1 MAFGR
6 SLNESPHPANHP
18 AAPPGGAARA
28 GMDFL
33 DLTDGFTLA
42 MRGRSAYAPLF
53 ALRALDGRRVEMG
66 REGPRSSLMF
76 FLSPSCPVCK
86 QLLPL
91 DRAPQAALA
100 GMRWVTQTPPN
111 PNMAALGLQTT
122 TPPANTGAFARS
134 TVSSAPAAAVPF
146 RHARRA
152 PKSPR
157 SSGSAPAR
165 IRTRT
170 RPV

>member
-6 SLNESPHPANHP
+6 SLDESPHPANHP
-18 AAPPGGAARA
+18 AATPGGTSSA

-33 DLTDGFTLA
+33 DRADGFTLA

-53 ALRALDGRRVEMG
+53 ALQALDGRRVEMG
-66 REGPRSSLMF
+66 REGLRSSLLF

-91 DRAPQAALA
+91 DRAPQAAPA

-111 PNMAALGLQTT
+111 PNTAAVGRQTT
-122 TPPANTGAFARS
+122 APSANTGVTARS

-146 RHARRA
+146 RNARRA